1 MNRRV
6 LAAVPDLF
14 FASKIRGTAQ
24 ALNVSIEFS
33 RTGQALFDAAKL
45 EVPSLVVLDLEAEAI
60 DPLALVARLKEDEQL
75 RGVPVVGFLSHV
87 RTDLLQSARAAGT
100 DHVLAR
106 SAFTSRLPDILLGK
120 LP

>member
-24 ALNVSIEFS
+24 ALNVTVEFS
-33 RTGQALFDAAKL
+33 RTADALFDAAKL
-45 EVPSLVVLDLEAEAI
+45 EVPSLIIMDLEAAA
-60 DPLALVARLKEDEQL
+60 DPLALAARLKEDEQL
-75 RGVPVVGFLSHV
+75 RSVPVVGFLSHV
-87 RTDLLQSARAAGT
+87 RVDLQQQARAAGV
-100 DHVLAR
+100 DQVLPR

-120 LP
+120 L

>member
-24 ALNVSIEFS
+24 ALNVTIEFS
-33 RTGQALFDAAKL
+33 RVADALFDAAKL
-45 EVPSLVVLDLEAEAI
+45 EVPSLIILDLEADAA
-60 DPLALVARLKEDEQL
+60 DPIALAARLKQDEQL
-75 RGVPVVGFLSHV
+75 RAVPLVGFLSHV
-87 RTDLLQSARAAGT
+87 RTDLQQQARAAGV
-100 DHVLAR
+100 DLVLPR

-120 LP
+120 L

>member
-24 ALNVSIEFS
+24 ALNVTVEFS
-33 RTGQALFDAAKL
+33 RTAVALFDAAKL
-45 EVPSLVVLDLEAEAI
+45 EVPSLIILDLEADS
-60 DPLALVARLKEDEQL
+60 DPLALAARLKEDEQL
-75 RGVPVVGFLSHV
+75 RGVPLVGFLSHV
-87 RTDLLQSARAAGT
+87 RADLQQQARAAGV
-100 DHVLAR
+100 DHVLPR

-120 LP
+120 L